1 METNHSMED
10 NTITTMNFT
19 KQIQVSIFIVKFKTK
34 QLSSR
39 EELESV
45 NSQLPLPVEQ
55 FMKENGLTTREMD
68 MVAKNGQM
76 ALDTKAIGEMIRP
89 MALVVSITL
98 METSMKESGWT
109 IKPTVMASIPTQMA
123 QNIKDSGKK
132 TSNTGR
138 G

>member
-76 ALDTKAIGEMIRP
+76 ALDTKVIGEMIRP